1 MERADVGSDVE
12 GRRVLGEER
21 SKTLVDVLGQEGD
34 EGGLQNLVS
43 KGGEGSN
50 AGRTRVRARVKRVS
64 KRVWRAA
71 MVSSGE
77 ISPLSL
83 LRLNR
88 MYQFVSSSIKSSI
101 LLTTV

>member
-1 MERADVGSDVE
+1 
-12 GRRVLGEER
+12 
-21 SKTLVDVLGQEGD
+21 
-34 EGGLQNLVS
+34 
-43 KGGEGSN
+43 
-50 AGRTRVRARVKRVS
+50 
-64 KRVWRAA
+64 